1 DVARVELGAESYGLA
16 FRLDGQSAAGIQIF
30 QSPAANALATAER
43 IKTKMAELARAFP
56 PGLTYAVSFDATKSV
71 RASIREVYKTLIEAT
86 VLVLLVIV
94 VFVQDWRAILVP
106 ATTVPVTLIG
116 AFAAMAA
123 FGFTV
128 NLASLFAVVLAIGI
142 VVDDA
147 IVIVEGALPT
157 HRGGAF
163 PSRRRGQGDG
173 RAVRSDHRH
182 HAGAD

>member
-1 DVARVELGAESYGLA
+1 SIQYTVNVTGRLQRPEEFGQIIIKTDNGRITRLKDVARVELGAESYGLA
-16 FRLDGQSAAGIQIF
+16 FRLDGQSAGIQIF

-106 ATTVPVTLIG
+106 
-116 AFAAMAA
+116 
-123 FGFTV
+123 
-128 NLASLFAVVLAIGI
+128 
-142 VVDDA
+142 
-147 IVIVEGALPT
+147 
-157 HRGGAF
+157 
-163 PSRRRGQGDG
+163 
-173 RAVRSDHRH
+173 
-182 HAGAD
+182 